1 MTSYLV
7 SFFDE
12 ENGDLVSSF
21 GIEASSTLDMLYNIL
36 SQEWEQGGIL
46 MIHEDDMDDI
56 FENFLI
62 QILREDPIEDWGF
75 HIFKLKEF
83 CKLGLSISKFL
94 KDSAKDLSPDKMLDI
109 FCSVIK
115 DAFEE
120 QSWEGYT
127 FEYEIEEK

>member
-62 QILREDPIEDWGF
+62 QILILRAIIQSWVTPGIGPHKMDGC
-75 HIFKLKEF
+75 L
-83 CKLGLSISKFL
+83 KFL
-94 KDSAKDLSPDKMLDI
+94 
-109 FCSVIK
+109 
-115 DAFEE
+115 
-120 QSWEGYT
+120 
-127 FEYEIEEK
+127 